1 MVYSVC
7 MVPPCVWPLVDFMA
21 AISFLLVLFLCL
33 ANWFSWSFV
42 PFVWCRSAH
51 CEQVARFARVVA
63 LEQE

>member
-1 MVYSVC
+1 MCGS
-7 MVPPCVWPLVDFMA
+7 WFLVA
-21 AISFLLVLFLCL
+21 ALVFSGFVSLL